1 MKMRKVLVLL
11 MCTVL
16 LLSLAACGASMS
28 DMSVSNGAAKEEI
41 YYSAENGV
49 VMDSEQPA
57 QPALPENRK
66 LVQTMYLDTETEDLD
81 SLLAAVSDRVNQM
94 GGYIEAQK
102 TYNGSAY
109 STYRHR
115 YADLTIRIPAQKLG
129 DFVTS
134 VGEVSNIISS
144 ESDMDDI
151 TLTYVATESR
161 MKALE
166 TEHSRLLELM
176 EKAEN
181 LADLLTVEQRLTEV
195 TAELE
200 QVTSTLRLYD
210 NQVDYATIHLNISE
224 VREYTVVEEPETV
237 WERISTGF
245 MESLESVGDFFV
257 ELFVFFAANLP
268 VLLIWAVVITGV
280 IVLIR
285 IGVKRKKK
293 KSEPK

>member
-1 MKMRKVLVLL
+1 MKMRKVFVLL

-16 LLSLAACGASMS
+16 LLSLAACGASTS
-28 DMSVSNGAAKEEI
+28 DMSVSNGAVMYRAESEI
-41 YYSAENGV
+41 
-49 VMDSEQPA
+49 VMDGEQTV
-57 QPALPENRK
+57 QSVLPENRK
-66 LVQTMYLDTETEDLD
+66 LVQTMYLDTETEDMD
-81 SLLAAVSDRVNQM
+81 SLLGAVSDRVNQL
-94 GGYIEAQK
+94 GGYIEAQT

-109 STYRHR
+109 STYRRR
-115 YADLTIRIPAQKLG
+115 YADLTIRIPAEKLN
-129 DFVTS
+129 DFVTA

-161 MKALE
+161 MKALQ
-166 TEHSRLLELM
+166 TEHDRLLELM
-176 EKAEN
+176 EQAGD

-200 QVTSTLRLYD
+200 QITSTLRLYD
-210 NQVDYATIHLNISE
+210 NQVDYGTIHLNITE

-245 MESLESVGDFFV
+245 ADSLESIGDFFV
-257 ELFVFFAANLP
+257 ELFVFVVANLP
-268 VLLIWAVVITGV
+268 YLVIWALVITGV

-285 IGVKRKKK
+285 VIIKRKKK
-293 KSEPK
+293 KQEPN